1 MNLSPK
7 LLDVAYKRLFTK
19 PSRMKTERKKSPIIK
34 HVIKWI
40 ILILLALLVVAHIF
54 RQLRWT

>member
-1 MNLSPK
+1 M
-7 LLDVAYKRLFTK
+7 
-19 PSRMKTERKKSPIIK
+19 MKTERKKSPIIK

-40 ILILLALLVVAHIF
+40 ILILMALLVVSQIF